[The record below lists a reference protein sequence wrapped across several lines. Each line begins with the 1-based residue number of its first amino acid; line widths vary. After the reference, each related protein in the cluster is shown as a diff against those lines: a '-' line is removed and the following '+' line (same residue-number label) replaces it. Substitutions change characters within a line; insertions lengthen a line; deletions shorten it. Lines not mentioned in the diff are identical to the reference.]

1 MTRCRHARAEVAM
14 HPHDALGLAR
24 LCGAI
29 LGYLRTH
36 PQAADTVA
44 GIVEWWLPR
53 YLHAEA
59 VERVQAA
66 LDELVAQ
73 GWVEKIVLV
82 GGTVLY
88 AADRA
93 HHRSSLQ

>member
-1 MTRCRHARAEVAM
+1 M
-14 HPHDALGLAR
+14 HPHDALGRVR
-24 LCGAI
+24 LRGAI
-29 LGYLRTH
+29 LGYLRAH
-36 PQAADTVA
+36 PQAADTVT

-53 YLHAEA
+53 HFHAEA
-59 VERVQAA
+59 VERVQKAV
-66 LDELVAQ
+66 DQLVAQ

-93 HHRSSLQ
+93 HHRSSLQRT

>member
-1 MTRCRHARAEVAM
+1 M
-14 HPHDALGLAR
+14 HPHDALGRAR
-24 LCGAI
+24 LSGAI
-29 LGYLRTH
+29 LGYLRAH

-44 GIVEWWLPR
+44 GIVEWWLPWN
-53 YLHAEA
+53 LHAEA

-88 AADRA
+88 ADRA
-93 HHRSSLQ
+93 HHRSSLQRT

>member
-1 MTRCRHARAEVAM
+1 M
-14 HPHDALGLAR
+14 
-24 LCGAI
+24 
-29 LGYLRTH
+29 
-36 PQAADTVA
+36 A
-44 GIVEWWLPR
+44 GIVGWWLPQ
-53 YLHAEA
+53 YLPAEA

-88 AADRA
+88 ADRA

>member
-1 MTRCRHARAEVAM
+1 MTHRRLSQAEIALRS
-14 HPHDALGLAR
+14 HDALGRAR
-24 LCGAI
+24 LRGAI
-29 LGYLRTH
+29 LGYLRAH
-36 PQAADTVA
+36 PQAADTVT

-53 YLHAEA
+53 HFPAEA
-59 VERVQAA
+59 VERVQKAV
-66 LDELVAQ
+66 DQLVAQ

-88 AADRA
+88 ADRA